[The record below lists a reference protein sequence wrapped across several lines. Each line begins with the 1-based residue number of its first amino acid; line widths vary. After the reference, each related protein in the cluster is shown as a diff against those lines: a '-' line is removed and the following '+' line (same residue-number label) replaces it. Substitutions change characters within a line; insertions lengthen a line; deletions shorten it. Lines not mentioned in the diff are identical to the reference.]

1 LNDLEFYLKKYRRKT
16 VSSTSTMAATGA
28 SVLAVTACGSG
39 SGGSEARIKGFPS
52 SYLPPQSDYVTPTEN
67 DTNFQTLKPVYSDP
81 YWVASLEMDQWDV
94 HITPML
100 SDFERFIHYTFPDT
114 APEYDTFG
122 ITGWGAATEEMKT
135 ATHDIL
141 AKIEDILDISFSET
155 NDPKA
160 TNVISVSTSNQT
172 KTAGYS
178 YYPNNFFELGMDVFI
193 ANGYSRPVFSSEL
206 NTNYDYE
213 VLVHEIGHALGLKH
227 PFEANGANIATLTT
241 HEDNTRNTAMSYN
254 EDVVTF
260 DGTLRPLDWMALTK
274 FYGVKSTYKAED
286 HTYEFSS
293 SGGIFI
299 LDGGGIDTI
308 TAYDTPYDATID
320 LRPGAHSH
328 LGTKSNYITSANQLT
343 ISHGSNIENVI
354 TGSGDDIVIGTDL
367 DNLIATGGG
376 ADTIFAGGG
385 ADTIKSGSGADQIDL
400 SESVQFRDTLT
411 LDTSSVDFGID
422 TIYGFSQGALGDIL
436 DVSVILSSFFE
447 LFPLVDSVSAPTANF
462 SGGILR
468 LTGSDLSTATD
479 LSNAFKVAGVFET
492 LSIDT
497 GASALIISAN
507 SQVTGEDQSVFAASG
522 SGGEVFVTQ
531 LAILQ
536 GNALDI
542 DQWHSDN
549 FSFIG

>member
-1 LNDLEFYLKKYRRKT
+1 
-16 VSSTSTMAATGA
+16 
-28 SVLAVTACGSG
+28 
-39 SGGSEARIKGFPS
+39 
-52 SYLPPQSDYVTPTEN
+52 
-67 DTNFQTLKPVYSDP
+67 
-81 YWVASLEMDQWDV
+81 
-94 HITPML
+94 
-100 SDFERFIHYTFPDT
+100 
-114 APEYDTFG
+114 
-122 ITGWGAATEEMKT
+122 
-135 ATHDIL
+135 
-141 AKIEDILDISFSET
+141 
-155 NDPKA
+155 
-160 TNVISVSTSNQT
+160 
-172 KTAGYS
+172 
-178 YYPNNFFELGMDVFI
+178 MDVFI
-193 ANGYSRPVFSSEL
+193 ANGYETPSFSSEL
-206 NTNYDYE
+206 LTNFDYE
-213 VLVHEIGHALGLKH
+213 VLVHELGHALGLKH
-227 PFEANGANIATLTT
+227 PFEASGANTETLSTF
-241 HEDNTRNTAMSYN
+241 EDNTRNTAMSY
-254 EDVVTF
+254 DDDTATF
-260 DGTLRPLDWMALTK
+260 NGTFRALDWMALAK
-274 FYGVKSTYKAED
+274 LYGVKSTYKAED

-343 ISHGSNIENVI
+343 ISHGSDIENVI

-447 LFPLVDSVSAPTANF
+447 LFPLVVSGSAPTANF
-462 SGGILR
+462 GGGILR
-468 LTGSDLSTATD
+468 LTGSDVSNASD
-479 LSNAFKVAGVFET
+479 LSGAFRVGGSLET
-492 LSIDT
+492 LSISSSGT
-497 GASALIISAN
+497 AMIISAD
-507 SQVTGEDQSVFAASG
+507 SQDTGEDQSIFSVEN
-522 SGGEVFVTQ
+522 SGGEISVIQ

-542 DQWHSDN
+542 DQWHADN
-549 FSFIG
+549 FTSST